1 MQNVDSAEEFNR
13 TMIKEMIKEETAD
26 EEFNKTMIVEMI
38 KEERELRII
47 IERKTQPGIQ
57 CILPDPTPDKDIRTL
72 LLEMM
77 LETNK
82 LRKSLVLMFM
92 RMMKIN
98 EVNKM
103 ENK

>member
-1 MQNVDSAEEFNR
+1 MQNVDSAEEFNS
-13 TMIKEMIKEETAD
+13 TMIKEMIKDESAD

-47 IERKTQPGIQ
+47 IERKTEPEIQ
-57 CILPDPTPDKDIRTL
+57 CTLPDLTPDKDIRTL

-82 LRKSLVLMFM
+82 LRQSLVLMFM
-92 RMMKIN
+92 RMNKIN
-98 EVNKM
+98 EVKKM
-103 ENK
+103 ENE

>member
-1 MQNVDSAEEFNR
+1 MQNVDSA
-13 TMIKEMIKEETAD
+13 

-47 IERKTQPGIQ
+47 IERKTEPEIQ
-57 CILPDPTPDKDIRTL
+57 CTLPDPTPDKDIRTL

-82 LRKSLVLMFM
+82 LRQSLVLMFM
-92 RMMKIN
+92 RMNKIN
-98 EVNKM
+98 EVKKM
-103 ENK
+103 ENE